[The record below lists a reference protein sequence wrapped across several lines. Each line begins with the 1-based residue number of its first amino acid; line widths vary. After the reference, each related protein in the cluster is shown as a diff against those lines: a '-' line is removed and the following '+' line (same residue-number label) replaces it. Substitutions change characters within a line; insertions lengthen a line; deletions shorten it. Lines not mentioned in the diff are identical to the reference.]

1 LVPAIVKVGVSY
13 LNNPKQVASIL
24 VKVGHRGMKE
34 IVDVKG
40 RHLVRQ
46 NRCPYLDKNK
56 PSCGC
61 DKDLHVDI
69 SQPVV
74 RFNEFNDSSLDFT
87 MWVYVRDYGAQFK
100 TKTDLRMIMYEEFKR
115 YDIRIPWPIRT
126 IYQGD
131 EKKEDEEIREKES
144 EVKVFPDGESKITLK
159 GKISRNKTI
168 IVQSIYPPVDSNLIQ
183 ALSLISKAKDHSN
196 EVVVVVPYLGYSRQ
210 DREFLP
216 GEIVTMKILGRLFKG
231 AGASKIIVVDIHS
244 KIGLKHFKIKSENIS
259 AISDLVKYFK
269 KINLRNPLV
278 VSPDQGGKERA
289 KEFASEFDS
298 EFIALKKQRDRK
310 TGKVKIKTE
319 GLDIVD
325 RDVILVDDMISTG
338 GSIIKAT
345 EFLKKQKC
353 KRVFVACT
361 HALLMNNAEKKI
373 RKAGVAKII
382 STNTI
387 PGKTSIVDISSTIA
401 KALK

>member
-1 LVPAIVKVGVSY
+1 MLINLIAGNSSEDLAKKISKK
-13 LNNPKQVASIL
+13 LKAN
-24 VKVGHRGMKE
+24 
-34 IVDVKG
+34 
-40 RHLVRQ
+40 LVR
-46 NRCPYLDKNK
+46 
-56 PSCGC
+56 
-61 DKDLHVDI
+61 
-69 SQPVV
+69 
-74 RFNEFNDSSLDFT
+74 
-87 MWVYVRDYGAQFK
+87 
-100 TKTDLRMIMYEEFKR
+100 
-115 YDIRIPWPIRT
+115 
-126 IYQGD
+126 
-131 EKKEDEEIREKES
+131 S

-159 GKISRNKTI
+159 GKLSRNKTI

-196 EVVVVVPYLGYSRQ
+196 EVVVVAPYLGYARQ